1 MSKSVQNQAQETEP
15 DFSSVREVL
24 ETGEKVGEGN
34 RKSVYHSGEVDGFE
48 DKVVKVFS
56 SDRPREVRDRVKN
69 ADPDFFPVSHM
80 GIVDLDNMFQAESY
94 SEKTTVVVQ
103 EQSQDSI
110 VDTDLAYDR
119 VLDDTVDFTDS
130 LVARGDV
137 IDDYK
142 LEAIHVYED
151 GLKFVDFEDRRSQK
165 DFPFDPESVQTPSDV
180 DYRMACMY
188 ASLAHGLSDEYGK
201 NLEPVMEDMAVA
213 SEEINEE
220 VFYDKGSF
228 SEEMIDY
235 SSLSR

>member
-1 MSKSVQNQAQETEP
+1 MSKSAKNQAQGTEP

-34 RKSVYHSGEVDGFE
+34 RKSVYHSGNVDGFE
-48 DKVVKVFS
+48 DRVVKVFT

-69 ADPDFFPVSHM
+69 ADSGFFPESHVGVVNLEDM
-80 GIVDLDNMFQAESY
+80 DQAQSY
-94 SEKTTVVVQ
+94 GENTTVVVQ
-103 EQSQDSI
+103 DQSQDSI
-110 VDTDLAYDR
+110 VDTDLAYDQ
-119 VLDDTVDFTDS
+119 VLDATVDFTDS
-130 LVARGDV
+130 LVSRGNV

-165 DFPFDPESVQTPSDV
+165 DFPFDPDSVQTPSDV

-213 SEEINEE
+213 SEEIDEE
-220 VFYDKGSF
+220 VFYDRGSF